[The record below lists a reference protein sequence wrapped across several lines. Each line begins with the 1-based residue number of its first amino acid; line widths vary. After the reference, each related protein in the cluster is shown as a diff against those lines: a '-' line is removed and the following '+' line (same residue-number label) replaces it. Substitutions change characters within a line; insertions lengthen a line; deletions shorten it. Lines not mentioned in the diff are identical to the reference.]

1 MNVAFLCGVWIFLSS
16 TGRLA
21 QMLEHLLRMW
31 KVGNDTPIVQPSQR
45 NARNLSVF
53 SSSMQPDLLSRLLLH
68 IPLNDAAFFAYS
80 SSTADTTLSLH
91 LRVFDANDQSISHTM
106 KSHFHRSLCDQGGI
120 RRREGI
126 RTRDTTK
133 LSTV

>member
-1 MNVAFLCGVWIFLSS
+1 MFVSS

-21 QMLEHLLRMW
+21 QMLENMLRKW
-31 KVGNDTPIVQPSQR
+31 KEGNDTPIVQPSQR
-45 NARNLSVF
+45 NARNISVF
-53 SSSMQPDLLSRLLLH
+53 SSSMQPDLLSRLLLRT
-68 IPLNDAAFFAYS
+68 PLNDAAFFAYS

-91 LRVFDANDQSISHTM
+91 LRVFDASEQSISHTI
-106 KSHFHRSLCDQGGI
+106 KSHFHRSLWDQGGI
-120 RRREGI
+120 SRREGI